1 MLMKKTEKLW
11 GYWAVDLYSSHQ

>member
-1 MLMKKTEKLW
+1 MLMKKPEKLW